1 MDFETVVQSGLEI
14 RDRTAYK
21 SVRSDRSA
29 VPQSGPASLL
39 QMEQN
44 ERSIAASLE
53 ISDDENMEEDD
64 ERLFLPP
71 HRYGKASPHRVRRT
85 GR

>member
-1 MDFETVVQSGLEI
+1 
-14 RDRTAYK
+14 
-21 SVRSDRSA
+21 
-29 VPQSGPASLL
+29 
-39 QMEQN
+39 MEQN
-44 ERSIAASLE
+44 EMSIAASLE
-53 ISDDENMEEDD
+53 ISDNKDIEEND